1 MRKNFHRILA
11 GLFLMLLM
19 APGLWACPR
28 CVDATP
34 YKLGLQ
40 MAVVVLL
47 PVPLVLGFL
56 IYRWLKKA
64 EQAASK

>member
-1 MRKNFHRILA
+1 MRRNFQRILG
-11 GLFLMLLM
+11 GLFLILLTS
-19 APGLWACPR
+19 PGLWACPR

-56 IYRWLKKA
+56 IYRWLKKS
-64 EQAASK
+64 EEAATE